1 MSKVPR
7 SCYTGKRVVRQSV
20 CHLGET
26 VGRQGQEYQYVGPIA
41 QINVQDGVTELIP
54 VLPFF
59 VGIFENDEK
68 VRVI

>member
-7 SCYTGKRVVRQSV
+7 SRYTGKRVVRQSV

-26 VGRQGQEYQYVGPIA
+26 VGRQGQEHQHVGPIA
-41 QINVQDGVTELIP
+41 QFNVQDGITEFIP

-59 VGIFENDEK
+59 VGVFGNDG
-68 VRVI
+68 